1 MSNGSLR
8 RWLYPGRGDECQLIL
23 ADRLRI
29 AKEIAQGMEYLH
41 HRCFV
46 QVIHCDLK
54 PDNVLLGDDMTP
66 YISDFGITKLL
77 FGASMNSL
85 TSTNA
90 LMGSTGYIAP
100 EYGVG
105 GKISTKGDLYSY
117 GILLLE
123 LLTRKRPTD
132 GLFIEGTNLPKW
144 VDMNFP
150 NNIIEVVDTNLLRD
164 VKESESSMIL
174 SCLTQFMQ
182 VGLACTREL
191 PQQRPNMMEIVKRLE
206 KIRVAFIGAQ
216 SLQLPI
222 DILSLLESTSDLKNT
237 SSKRDENWS
246 TSTF

>member
-1 MSNGSLR
+1 M
-8 RWLYPGRGDECQLIL
+8 YHTI
-23 ADRLRI
+23 
-29 AKEIAQGMEYLH
+29 
-41 HRCFV
+41 
-46 QVIHCDLK
+46 
-54 PDNVLLGDDMTP
+54 
-66 YISDFGITKLL
+66 
-77 FGASMNSL
+77 
-85 TSTNA
+85 
-90 LMGSTGYIAP
+90 

-105 GKISTKGDLYSY
+105 GKISTKGDVYSY

-123 LLTRKRPTD
+123 LLTRKRPID

-222 DILSLLESTSDLKNT
+222 DILPLLESTSDLKNT
-237 SSKRDENWS
+237 SSERDENWS